1 MKWSV
6 ARSQIYTASSNQDQ
20 MAGIYIHIPFCRKAC
35 HYCNFHFST
44 SLGRAE
50 AVVTSILKE
59 ISLRSSESRAEI
71 QTIYFGGGT
80 PSILEPETIN
90 KMLQAIKAHYAVSN
104 DAEITLEANPDD
116 ITAEKAKAWKHMGIN
131 RFSIGVQS
139 FADENLQW
147 MNRAHDAQQSIKC
160 INTIREAGFENFS
173 IDLIYGTPGQT
184 QEGWIKDLEKAIEL
198 KIPHLSCYALTVEEG
213 TALHH
218 MIGTGKKEKISA
230 DEQAERFEALVQ
242 LSSAAGY
249 VHYEISNLAL
259 PGKESKHNSAYWES
273 RPYLG
278 FGPSAHSFSGTKRSW
293 NIADNLKYIESIE
306 AGVLPFEE
314 ETLRETDQL
323 NEYIMTSLRSIN
335 GMQKDIIKTRWGMD
349 KLRAISIEIEQFI
362 SSGKITA
369 TENAWLLSG
378 EGRFFADGIASSLF
392 FLED

>member
-1 MKWSV
+1 
-6 ARSQIYTASSNQDQ
+6 

-44 SLGRAE
+44 SLGRADNIVE
-50 AVVTSILKE
+50 AISAE
-59 ISLRSSESRAEI
+59 IKLRSQEMKEDI

-80 PSILEPETIN
+80 PSILNPSQIAQLLDSIN
-90 KMLQAIKAHYAVSN
+90 SNYRIAHAP
-104 DAEITLEANPDD
+104 EITLEANPDD
-116 ITAEKAKAWKHMGIN
+116 ITAEKAKAWKQMGIN

-184 QEGWIKDLEKAIEL
+184 QQGWIKDLEKAIEL

-213 TALHH
+213 TALHY
-218 MIGTGKKEKISA
+218 MIGSGKKEKISA

-242 LSSAAGY
+242 LSAHAGY
-249 VHYEISNLAL
+249 IHYEISNLAL
-259 PGKESKHNSAYWES
+259 PGKESRHNSAYWEG
-273 RPYLG
+273 RAYLG

-293 NIADNLKYIESIE
+293 NIADNMKYIQSIE
-306 AGVLPFEE
+306 AGILPFEE
-314 ETLRETDQL
+314 ETLREIDQL
-323 NEYIMTSLRSIN
+323 NEYIMTSLRSIK
-335 GMQKDIIKTRWGMD
+335 GMQKEIIKTRWGMD
-349 KLRAISIEIEQFI
+349 KLQSISKEIEKFI
-362 SSGKITA
+362 AAGKITS
-369 TENAWLLSG
+369 TENTWSLSA

>member
-1 MKWSV
+1 LGV

-44 SLGRAE
+44 SLGKAE
-50 AVVTSILKE
+50 AVVTSIIKE
-59 ISLRSSESRAEI
+59 IALRSSESTEEV

-80 PSILEPETIN
+80 PSILAPEAIN
-90 KMLQAIKAHYAVSN
+90 QMLQVIKTNYAISN
-104 DAEITLEANPDD
+104 NPEITLEANPDD
-116 ITAEKAKAWKHMGIN
+116 ITTEKAKVWKQMGIN
-131 RFSIGVQS
+131 RFSIGIQS

-147 MNRAHDAQQSIKC
+147 MNRAHDASQSIQC
-160 INTIREAGFENFS
+160 IQTIREAGFDNFS

-184 QEGWIKDLEKAIEL
+184 QAGWIKDLEKAIEL

-218 MIGTGKKEKISA
+218 MIGSGKKEKISA

-242 LSSAAGY
+242 LSSLAGY
-249 VHYEISNLAL
+249 SHYEISNLAL
-259 PGKESKHNSAYWES
+259 PGKESKHNSAYWEGK
-273 RPYLG
+273 PYLG

-293 NIADNLKYIESIE
+293 NVADNLQYIRSIE
-306 AGVLPFEE
+306 AGVLPSEE

-323 NEYIMTSLRSIN
+323 NEYIMTSLRSIK
-335 GMQKDIIKTRWGMD
+335 GMQKDTITARWGMD
-349 KLRAISIEIEQFI
+349 KLQIISTEIEQFI
-362 SSGKITA
+362 LSGKIIA
-369 TENAWLLSG
+369 TENAWVLSG